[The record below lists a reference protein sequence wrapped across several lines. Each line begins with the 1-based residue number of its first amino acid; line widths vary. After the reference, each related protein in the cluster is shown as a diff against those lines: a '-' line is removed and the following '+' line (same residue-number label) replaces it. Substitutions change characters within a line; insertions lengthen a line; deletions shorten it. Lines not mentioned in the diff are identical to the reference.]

1 MFLSK
6 VFDMRMTS
14 KKQNLGQYMRKQS
27 DLLMDRSFSRDVGY
41 KICKLYDRNMN
52 LLEDKVEVKFQ
63 FAQKYTLHKD
73 QVEYLLQFRPGYFPE
88 KKYKDTDNIERFG
101 FYIEIPDDESGEN
114 EFWLIVGR
122 NDTVSFK
129 RYNILKCNWTI
140 KYRIGDKIYST
151 LSVLRS
157 RNNYNSG
164 VWSDG
169 FATTVEN
176 QIQFLVPT
184 NSHTN
189 LIDYDLRFMISDNPI
204 HPIVYEVTKVE
215 DCLPFGTKKITLK
228 QTLYDP
234 EMDNIAD
241 KICDYNTLIIPEDV
255 ELSNPNTL
263 EIICSGASHSLS
275 IGGNARTLTVL
286 YNNEPIDGSL
296 VNWRFNFQNVD
307 YSLDTISEV
316 FNVTADNNVLKISVP
331 DNRKLAGNILLVEA
345 YDSSS
350 LLSASIQ
357 LEVKR

>member
-6 VFDMRMTS
+6 AFDVRMAS
-14 KKQNLGQYMRKQS
+14 KKQSLGQHMRYQS
-27 DLLMDRSFSRDVGY
+27 NLIMDKTFSRDAGY
-41 KICKLYDRNMN
+41 KVCNLYDCNMH
-52 LLEDKVEVKFQ
+52 LLEKDIEVKFQ
-63 FAQKYTLHKD
+63 FAQKYTLNKD
-73 QVEYLLQFRPGYFPE
+73 QVEYYIQFRPGYFPE
-88 KKYKDTDNIERFG
+88 KKYRQADNVERFG

-114 EFWLIVGR
+114 DFWLIVSR
-122 NDTVSFK
+122 NDSISFK

-140 KYRIGDKIYST
+140 KYRVKDTIYSV

-176 QIQFLVPT
+176 QIQFLAPT
-184 NSHTN
+184 NDYTN

-234 EMDNIAD
+234 EMDNTPD

-255 ELSNPNTL
+255 KTSLPTKLELKYNGTSPTL
-263 EIICSGASHSLS
+263 KL
-275 IGGNARTLTVL
+275 GGSARTITAFYQDDSTFIPEVEWKFIFLDSTYSTDSVSQL
-286 YNNEPIDGSL
+286 
-296 VNWRFNFQNVD
+296 FNVD
-307 YSLDTISEV
+307 VDKNMI
-316 FNVTADNNVLKISVP
+316 KISAP
-331 DNRKLAGNILLVEA
+331 DNKLLANNILTIEA
-345 YDSSS
+345 YDSS
-350 LLSASIQ
+350 LLSTSIQ